1 MTKAELI
8 KAVATQSG
16 DSEQSIRRIAEILF
30 DTIKAAQSQG
40 EEVTFNGFGTF
51 GSAEQDGFKV
61 PIIRFGKDAREDVKS
76 GGFVE
81 E

>member
-16 DSEQSIRRIAEILF
+16 ESEKTVGKMAEILF
-30 DTIKAAQSQG
+30 DTIKSAQAQG
-40 EEVTFNGFGTF
+40 EEVTFNGFATF
-51 GSAEQDGFKV
+51 GSKEKGGFKV
-61 PIIRFGKDAREDVKS
+61 PTASFHKDAREDVKS